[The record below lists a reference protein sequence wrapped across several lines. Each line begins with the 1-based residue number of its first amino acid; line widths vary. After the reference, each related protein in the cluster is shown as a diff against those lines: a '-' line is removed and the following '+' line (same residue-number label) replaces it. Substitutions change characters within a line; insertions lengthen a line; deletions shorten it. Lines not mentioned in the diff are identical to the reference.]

1 MSSLEHRK
9 ISTLPIILA
18 STQKRYVV
26 SFTIF
31 SGSWL
36 KVALTRANRALQRRN
51 HSTSVS
57 LFLNKGGEIVETIKT
72 GIYKSGVGERGKG
85 HRPISRSA
93 SSSFDASDVLWRGET
108 RRRSLLLAPN
118 VRLQAGQFLR
128 DASHEYLG
136 D

>member
-36 KVALTRANRALQRRN
+36 KVALTKANRALKQ
-51 HSTSVS
+51 
-57 LFLNKGGEIVETIKT
+57 EIIAHQFRDFSKD
-72 GIYKSGVGERGKG
+72 GERLFRRLKKESTC
-85 HRPISRSA
+85 PI
-93 SSSFDASDVLWRGET
+93 
-108 RRRSLLLAPN
+108 
-118 VRLQAGQFLR
+118 
-128 DASHEYLG
+128 EYLQHRLER
-136 D
+136 